1 MSGNVSLISMIKE
14 QRRQPVDKTN
24 VTMTEDHENRKKT
37 KVNRFIVRRCYL

>member
-1 MSGNVSLISMIKE
+1 MSGNVSFISMIKE

-24 VTMTEDHENRKKT
+24 VTITEDHENRKKT